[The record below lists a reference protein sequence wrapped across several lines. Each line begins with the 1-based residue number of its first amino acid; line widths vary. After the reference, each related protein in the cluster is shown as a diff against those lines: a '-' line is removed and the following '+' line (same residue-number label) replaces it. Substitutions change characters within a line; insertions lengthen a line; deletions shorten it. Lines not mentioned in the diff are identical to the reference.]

1 MIHAKKLPKT
11 SMKNLRRKGKFK
23 RPAEK
28 RGKFNDKGRT
38 IKKRRDLKKYAKEK
52 N

>member
-11 SMKNLRRKGKFK
+11 SMKNLRRKAKFK

-28 RGKFNDKGRT
+28 EENSM
-38 IKKRRDLKKYAKEK
+38 IKVEQLRKDLKRYTEGK